1 MFTGIISN
9 KYPVKI
15 IASAANFLSISVQT
29 DLQFTEGLKV
39 GASVS
44 VDGVCLTVTKIE
56 SADIYFDI
64 ITETLRVSTLRDL
77 KDQDL
82 VNLERSLKFGDEIG
96 GHILSGHVDTT
107 AQIVKTEQPENN
119 YILTLKIAK
128 EYSKYILDK
137 GYIGINGVSLTVNK
151 ISEELFRVFL
161 IPETLARTNLKLK
174 VLNSSVNI
182 EIDRNTQAI
191 VDAVAAYLQKS

>member
-15 IASAANFLSISVQT
+15 LARTDNSLSIAVETDNQFVQG
-29 DLQFTEGLKV
+29 LQI

-44 VDGVCLTVTKIE
+44 VDGVCLTVTRIKSQQI
-56 SADIYFDI
+56 SFDI
-64 ITETLRVSTLRDL
+64 IIETLRVSTLKDL
-77 KDQDL
+77 QDGSH

-107 AQIVKTEQPENN
+107 AKIVNIEEPENN
-119 YILTLKIAK
+119 YIITLKIGL
-128 EYSKYILDK
+128 EYSKYIFDK
-137 GYIGINGVSLTVNK
+137 GYIGVNGTSLTVNK
-151 ISEELFRVFL
+151 ISESEFKVFL
-161 IPETLARTNLKLK
+161 IPETLARTNLKAK
-174 VLNSSVNI
+174 TAGSFVNI

-191 VDAVAAYLQKS
+191 VNAVEAYLKRS